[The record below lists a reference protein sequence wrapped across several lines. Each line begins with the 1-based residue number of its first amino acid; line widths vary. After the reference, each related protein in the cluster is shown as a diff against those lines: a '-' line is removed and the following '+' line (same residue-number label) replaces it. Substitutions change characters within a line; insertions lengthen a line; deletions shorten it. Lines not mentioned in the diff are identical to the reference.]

1 MVEFGEQLR
10 KAREEKGMTQQ
21 TLAEKLFVTRP
32 TVSRWECGERF
43 PDLLTTKKIAEILG
57 VSLDNLLSGK
67 DISVEV
73 ERNPV
78 VENKTAHNIIIALY
92 AFVIFSCLIAI
103 VSHISN
109 YFLIYTKAV
118 GFGGP
123 VGAEAELIGY
133 VSVAMM
139 NFDTKQIMPMIKI
152 VIQIVVFAF
161 GLDKAIKGKLSPKMT
176 GGIIV
181 LYLALTS
188 LINFAQVLATW
199 IIEGILTGYAVAE
212 MRYII
217 ADFFIFLI
225 PTISG
230 AVLTYFLFIRGS
242 NKKIVPTMIVF
253 VSLLEVILNLSYT
266 LYWIKYA
273 IEETNSYYIEDRV
286 VSNIDFGLRTGF
298 TMNNMLMLLIDV
310 AVYGLIVFQTV
321 ALWKK
326 RKKLESVINSEGE

>member
-73 ERNPV
+73 KRNPV
-78 VENKTAHNIIIALY
+78 VENKTAYNIIIALY

-217 ADFFIFLI
+217 ADFFIFLF

-230 AVLTYFLFIRGS
+230 AVLVYFLFIRGS
-242 NKKIVPTMIVF
+242 NKKIFPTMIVF

>member
-67 DISVEV
+67 DISMEV

-109 YFLIYTKAV
+109 YFLIYTKAFS
-118 GFGGP
+118 FGGP

-133 VSVAMM
+133 VSIAYM
-139 NFDTKQIMPMIKI
+139 NFATKQIVPMIKI
-152 VIQIVVFAF
+152 VMQIVVFAF
-161 GLDKAIKGKLSPKMT
+161 GLDQAIKGKLSPKMT

-188 LINFAQVLATW
+188 LINFAQVLATR
-199 IIEGILTGYAVAE
+199 IIEDIETGYL
-212 MRYII
+212 I
-217 ADFFIFLI
+217 ADFCIFLI

-230 AVLTYFLFIRGS
+230 AVLVYFLFIRGS
-242 NKKIVPTMIVF
+242 NKKIFPTMIVF
-253 VSLLEVILNLSYT
+253 ISLLEVILNLSYT
-266 LYWIKYA
+266 IYWIKYA
-273 IEETNSYYIEDRV
+273 IEETDSYYIDERV
-286 VSNIDFGLRTGF
+286 VSNVDFGLRTGF
-298 TMNNMLMLLIDV
+298 TMNNMLMLLVDV
-310 AVYGLIVFQTV
+310 AVYGLIVFQAV

-326 RKKLESVINSEGE
+326 RKKLEAVINSEGEINKMVTE